1 MKEAGKGC
9 EANEVIFFKMEEII
23 LMSLIEWEGEERK
36 VGERKRGTETIAD
49 QMSQLPS
56 LS

>member
-23 LMSLIEWEGEERK
+23 LMSLIEWEGGREEGGREK
-36 VGERKRGTETIAD
+36 KRD
-49 QMSQLPS
+49 
-56 LS
+56 